1 MEYGIQEITGYS
13 SITDEELDTI
23 VQAFSEQH
31 GSHVGCSIV
40 NGHLRSLG
48 LRLQRQRVR
57 ESIARVDPTNAHLR
71 WAITVSR
78 RAYSVP
84 RPNSLWHIDGH
95 HSLIN
100 WSFVIH
106 GGIDGYSRLIVYLKC
121 STNNR
126 SETVEQRFISA
137 VDQYQWPSRVRSDH
151 GGENSRVWQ
160 LMEERSKQGKLHSR
174 NIGTQSKN

>member
-1 MEYGIQEITGYS
+1 MLLVSRWTIRRRVVEYGIQEITRYS

-31 GSHVGCSIV
+31 GSLVVCSIV

-57 ESIARVDPTNAHLR
+57 ESIARVDPTNAHIR

-84 RPNSLWHIDGH
+84 GPNSLWHIDGH
-95 HSLIN
+95 HSLI
-100 WSFVIH
+100 H
-106 GGIDGYSRLIVYLKC
+106 CKYK
-121 STNNR
+121 
-126 SETVEQRFISA
+126 
-137 VDQYQWPSRVRSDH
+137 
-151 GGENSRVWQ
+151 
-160 LMEERSKQGKLHSR
+160 
-174 NIGTQSKN
+174 